1 MGLRPHCAERIQ
13 LRSVPR
19 RLVVGCGRR
28 HRCARRRAAAGLPAR
43 DPATAAG
50 HQDGA
55 AARVLRDAR
64 TTGDLPPCSR
74 QCAAASGDHH
84 GVRRVVPRRRALR
97 DRLAGD
103 DGECGAQWRRG
114 SCSGVEPP
122 ARTHGGG
129 GMTIAL
135 PTTLLRTREA
145 VEPALREAVN
155 RLAPESRRL
164 SRYHFG
170 WTDADGRPSA
180 DNGGKAVRPAFALLS
195 AQAVRASWQIGLPG
209 AVAVEL
215 VHNFSLLHDDLMDGD
230 VGRRPR
236 PTVVAVAGAPA
247 AILCG
252 DAMLALA
259 TQVLLDVGTL
269 DAVEATRLLA
279 ASTQELIRGQYDD
292 LAFESRNDVTVEE
305 CVAMA
310 AGKTG
315 ALLACSAAIGAV
327 LAGAPAST
335 ADALSTYGA
344 ELGLAFQLV
353 DDLLGIW
360 GDSASTGKPVGSDL
374 RARKKSLP
382 ITWAA
387 GQPGAPAQG
396 LRAWLATEGP
406 DSDADIAR
414 AAGLVEAAGG
424 RGWAAD
430 EALRRLDRGEAAL
443 DAVPLDSDAR
453 AELKALGR
461 FIVTR
466 ES

>member
-230 VGRRPR
+230 VERRHR
-236 PTVVAVAGAPA
+236 TTVWA
-247 AILCG
+247 
-252 DAMLALA
+252 
-259 TQVLLDVGTL
+259 
-269 DAVEATRLLA
+269 
-279 ASTQELIRGQYDD
+279 
-292 LAFESRNDVTVEE
+292 
-305 CVAMA
+305 
-310 AGKTG
+310 
-315 ALLACSAAIGAV
+315 

-335 ADALSTYGA
+335 VDALSTYGA

-360 GDSASTGKPVGSDL
+360 GDPRATGKPVGSDL

-382 ITWAA
+382 ITWALTHGGVA
-387 GQPGAPAQG
+387 GAELAS
-396 LRAWLATEGP
+396 WLASEGP
-406 DSDADIAR
+406 DSDDEIA
-414 AAGLVEAAGG
+414 AAAALVETAGG
-424 RGWAAD
+424 RAWAAEEARRPLAVGGDALAGADLDDAARD
-430 EALRRLDRGEAAL
+430 EL
-443 DAVPLDSDAR
+443 V
-453 AELKALGR
+453 ALGR